1 MILSDSREPQEFESV
16 LPLINVIFL
25 LLIFLILGGI
35 FTESELLDVR
45 PPESISER
53 ESLDEPIQIL
63 LNKEGELAHDGR
75 VISLAQFHRLA
86 QQIIADSPDASI
98 EIKADQKVSMQ
109 KVFELM
115 DIVQE
120 IGFADFQLLTLK
132 I

>member
-1 MILSDSREPQEFESV
+1 MILSDSRKPQEFESV

-35 FTESELLDVR
+35 FTEAELLDVH

-53 ESLDEPIQIL
+53 ESQNEPIQIL
-63 LNKEGELAHDGR
+63 VNQQGELAHDDR
-75 VISLAQFHRLA
+75 VISLNQFRQLA
-86 QQIIADSPDASI
+86 QLAIADNPDAAI

-115 DIVQE
+115 DIVRE
-120 IGFADFQLLTLK
+120 NGYANFQLLTLK